1 MQTIE
6 AYYDGR
12 VFVPI
17 APVDVRV
24 NERAVITIFES
35 AAGKRPKWKS
45 DKAYLNYVGTLSDEN
60 YDEIM
65 KILEDTGKI
74 DANEW

>member
-1 MQTIE
+1 
-6 AYYDGR
+6 
-12 VFVPI
+12 
-17 APVDVRV
+17 VDVRI

-35 AAGKRPKWKS
+35 ATDKHPKWKS
-45 DKAYLNYVGTLSDEN
+45 DKAYLGYIGTLSDEH

-74 DANEW
+74 DVNEW